1 MFRFSDRKDR
11 AMRRRLQL
19 EALERRTV
27 LAGNVVVL
35 TIGDDLLVLGD
46 HRANVVEIAADSG
59 QVVVRG
65 LDGTLVNGQS
75 ELALTGHPAVADDL
89 RVLLDGGSDSL
100 LIHDLSVGGDLQ
112 VLDSLFGGQD
122 QVTIDRAQIGDDLL
136 VATGNNADAV
146 LLDSVAVADDTTL
159 LTGSG
164 NDRLA
169 ITNSQLT
176 GDLTLD
182 TGNGADFVLIDSTT
196 VGGNAN
202 VRLGNGD
209 DTLAITLANQF
220 SRETTLDGGRGRDRL
235 LLDPATTFAQAP
247 TSRSLESNDEL
258 VFAVVR
264 FSPAEGLAV
273 RNIPAG
279 NPPGTGST
287 TFSLQGANFSGGEV
301 VFAGVGALYASP
313 PQAYKIG
320 NTGGTITFDE
330 PVDLA
335 RFFFVHESGDTTK
348 TATAFDAA
356 GNVVATATSRPPSFL
371 GDSLNFVTLV
381 GTAKIAR
388 IEVSGGKI
396 DDVRFVRR
404 A

>member
-1 MFRFSDRKDR
+1 MHAFSRLP
-11 AMRRRLQL
+11 RRSARRQLRL
-19 EALERRTV
+19 EPLERRTV

-46 HRANVVEIAADSG
+46 HRDNALEIAADSG
-59 QVVVRG
+59 QIVVRG
-65 LDGTLVNGQS
+65 SDGTSVNGQS
-75 ELALTGHPAVADDL
+75 ELVLTGHTAVADDL
-89 RVLLDGGSDSL
+89 RVLLDGGSDRL
-100 LIHDLSVGGDLQ
+100 VVRDLSVGGDLQ
-112 VLDSLFGGQD
+112 VLDGLFGGHD
-122 QVTIDRAQIGDDLL
+122 HVTIDRVQIGDDLL
-136 VATGNNADAV
+136 VVTGSGADAV
-146 LLDSVAVADDTTL
+146 LLDSVAVADDTTI

-164 NDRLA
+164 DDRLA

-176 GDLTLD
+176 GDLRLD
-182 TGNGADFVLIDSTT
+182 TGSGADFVLIDPTT
-196 VGGNAN
+196 VGGDAS
-202 VRLGNGD
+202 VRMGD
-209 DTLAITLANQF
+209 GADTLAITLANQF
-220 SRETTLDGGRGRDRL
+220 GGETTLDGGRGSDRL
-235 LLDPATTFAQAP
+235 LLDPATTFAGP
-247 TSRSLESNDEL
+247 PEIRSFESSDQL
-258 VFAVVR
+258 AFAVIR

-320 NTGGTITFDE
+320 ATGGLVTFDQA
-330 PVDLA
+330 VDLA
-335 RFFFVHESGDTTK
+335 QFWFIHEPGDTTK

-356 GNVVATATSRPPSFL
+356 GNVVATATSRAPSFL
-371 GDSLNFVTLV
+371 NDPLNFVTLV

-388 IEVSGGKI
+388 IEISGGKI
-396 DDVRFVRR
+396 DDFRFVRS